1 MEVRAAHNVLEA
13 CAQTVTIDKVVFTS
27 SATAVIWKEN
37 RKSVSVDES
46 NWSDVNFCRKF
57 KLWHALGK
65 TLAEKTAWA
74 LAMDRDLEMVSIN
87 SGLVTTVNSDVRVT
101 NPYLKGAAEMY
112 EDGVFVTVDSE
123 FLADAHVC
131 VYEDTS
137 SFGRYLCF
145 DNLISLPEEA
155 DKFAKMLTPPQ
166 SESSPASSLCAGAIM
181 PRIHNRKIS
190 KLMVN
195 FHTTDI

>member
-1 MEVRAAHNVLEA
+1 MEVRATHNALEA
-13 CAQTVTIDKVVFTS
+13 CAQTITIDKVVFTS

-37 RKSVSVDES
+37 RKAVGVDES

-74 LAMDRDLEMVSIN
+74 LAMDRGLAMVSIN
-87 SGLVTTVNSDVRVT
+87 SGLVTSVNSDLVVT

-112 EDGVFVTVDSE
+112 KDGVFVTVDSE

-131 VYEDTS
+131 VYEDVS

-145 DNLISLPEEA
+145 DNLISRPEDA
-155 DKFAKMLTPPQ
+155 VKFAQMLTPP
-166 SESSPASSLCAGAIM
+166 SSGSPPLPPPCAGEVT

-190 KLMVN
+190 KLMMD
-195 FHTTDI
+195 FHTEF